1 MQFWQTCLE
10 KLQQALPSQEFMTWV
25 QPLKAEY
32 KNDCLYLIAPN
43 HFISTWVRDKYFDLI
58 SEIFAEQNANL
69 ICNVK
74 ITHVG
79 ASDFDKTSSVDKK
92 QDTIK
97 TQLEVKKTPQ
107 VNLTNSFKIEEKT
120 KNKPQK
126 NSEKINISNFKNGLN
141 SKYTFDTFVS
151 GQSNQFAHAAAQQV
165 SENPGSCNPLFIY
178 GGVGLGKTHLMHAV
192 GNRLKQKD
200 KNIKVLY
207 IYSETFVQ
215 KMVNAMRI
223 GAMNDFK
230 QYYRNLD
237 VLLID
242 DIQFFAGK
250 DRSQEEIFHTL
261 NSMLDGEQ
269 QIIMTCD
276 RYPKDITGLED
287 RLKSRLSWGLTVTI
301 DPPELETRVAIL
313 KKKAEE
319 ANQYL
324 SDECAFFIA
333 QKVRSHVRDLEG
345 ALRSVFAYAN
355 FKDKEASIPIIKEAL
370 KDLLASQNRQISI
383 DNIQRTVAEYYK
395 IKLSELSSKSRVR
408 SIVRPRQMAMTLSK
422 ELTNHSLPEIGDAF
436 GGKDHTT
443 VLHANRTIAK
453 LKQQSPDIMEDYKN
467 LLRILTT

>member
-1 MQFWQTCLE
+1 MHFWQTCLE
-10 KLQQALPSQEFMTWV
+10 RLQQALPSQEFMTWV

-43 HFISTWVRDKYFDLI
+43 HFISTWVKNKYFDLI
-58 SEIFAEQNANL
+58 NEIFSEQNKNANYAL
-69 ICNVK
+69 K
-74 ITHVG
+74 ITHSG
-79 ASDFDKTSSVDKK
+79 ALELDEKTSADVK
-92 QDTIK
+92 QEVIQTEK
-97 TQLEVKKTPQ
+97 EVKKLTGT
-107 VNLTNSFKIEEKT
+107 NLNNSFKIENNNK
-120 KNKPQK
+120 KKPQEK
-126 NSEKINISNFKNGLN
+126 VEKISSSNFESSLN
-141 SKYTFDTFVS
+141 DKYTFDTFVS

-165 SENPGSCNPLFIY
+165 SEDPGSCNPLFIY

-200 KNIKVLY
+200 RDIKVLY

-215 KMVNAMRI
+215 KMVNAMRY

-261 NSMLDGEQ
+261 NSMLDGNQ

-276 RYPKDITGLED
+276 RYPKDIAGLED
-287 RLKSRLSWGLTVTI
+287 RLKSRLGWGLTVAI

-355 FKDKEASIPIIKEAL
+355 FKHKEASIPIIKEAL

-395 IKLSELSSKSRVR
+395 IKVSELSSKSRVR

-443 VLHANRTIAK
+443 VLHANRAIAK

-467 LLRILTT
+467 LLRTLTT